1 MEQQIQSR
9 LDRGNSRAAFDLIVP
24 FYQDRVYRLSL
35 AILGDPGLAEDSAQ
49 EAFLR
54 VWKGLDNFRGQ
65 SSLSTWIYAIA
76 RNTALSA
83 LQAASSRRTLSLEE
97 PGIRIAAEDHQQPCT
112 APSRAGFDIA
122 AMLDQLPPRYGQVIR
137 LYYLEDQSYDQVS
150 KLLDIPMG
158 TVKTL
163 LHRARKELA
172 MAMAQ
177 GAVTQSTV
185 KGG

>member
-1 MEQQIQSR
+1 MEQEIQSC
-9 LDRGNSRAAFDLIVP
+9 LARGNSRAAFDLIVP

-35 AILGDPGLAEDSAQ
+35 AILADPGLAEDAAQ
-49 EAFLR
+49 ESFLR
-54 VWKGLDNFRGQ
+54 IWKGLDGFREQ
-65 SSLSTWIYAIA
+65 STLSTWIYAIA

-83 LQAASSRRTLSLEE
+83 LQAASSRRTRSLEE
-97 PGIRIAAEDHQQPCT
+97 PGIRIAAEDRQQAAT
-112 APSRAGFDIA
+112 APSRAGFDIT
-122 AMLDQLPPRYGQVIR
+122 AMVDQLPSRFGQVIR
-137 LYYLEDQSYDQVS
+137 LYYMEDKSYDEVS

-172 MAMAQ
+172 TALA
-177 GAVTQSTV
+177 QSTV